1 MPACYHAADASRLG
15 HATLI
20 SLAGMNRRRDAAD
33 ATDATDAAD
42 AAAAVVH
49 LMRFP
54 LIAVDGHGNLI
65 SSTQFR

>member
-33 ATDATDAAD
+33 ATDA
-42 AAAAVVH
+42 AAAVVH

>member
-33 ATDATDAAD
+33 ATDAAD

>member
-33 ATDATDAAD
+33 ATDAAD

-54 LIAVDGHGNLI
+54 LIAVAGHGNLI